1 MVSLANR
8 VIAVLTKRLKAK
20 FWTALSLA
28 WLLASK
34 CLLPADTVLLIPV
47 ADTSL
52 REMEPDPPSA
62 NGSAADLVAGT
73 QGAFAFF
80 ATNRALIQFD
90 PASSIPASSQITEAR
105 LTLAVTKSADN
116 TNDTQNFHL
125 RRVLTPWGEADA
137 TWNFRLLPDI
147 AWSTPGGAINTDF
160 SAIVSAS
167 QGIDGI
173 NTNPY
178 TFLSTSNLVADV
190 QIWLDNPAAN
200 FGWVLLAQQEE
211 IPQSARR
218 IASRENTVSPPPMLE
233 VSYIP
238 PPRIDGFQLANG
250 QFSLR
255 FSAEPP
261 YDYVVEF
268 RDSLSSGNWAALT
281 NFTAKVADFE
291 ATASDS
297 LSASPQRFYRVTKT
311 PCRCK

>member
-1 MVSLANR
+1 MAKS
-8 VIAVLTKRLKAK
+8 VIPRRTKRLTAK
-20 FWTALSLA
+20 FWVALSLT

-34 CLLPADTVLLIPV
+34 CLLPADTVVLIPV

-62 NGSAADLVAGT
+62 NGSAADLIAGI
-73 QGAFAFF
+73 QGPAAFF
-80 ATNRALIQFD
+80 ARNRALIKFD
-90 PASSIPASSQITEAR
+90 LASSIPAFSHITEAR
-105 LTLAVTKSADN
+105 LTLTVTKSADN
-116 TNDTQNFHL
+116 TNAFQNFDL
-125 RRVLTPWGEADA
+125 RRVLTLWREADA
-137 TWNFRLLPDI
+137 TWNIRLLPDT
-147 AWSTPGGAINTDF
+147 AWSAPGGAMKTDF
-160 SAIVSAS
+160 AAIVSAS
-167 QGIDGI
+167 QAIDGT

-190 QIWLDNPAAN
+190 QSWLDHPPAN
-200 FGWVLLAQQEE
+200 FGWVLLAQQEG

-218 IASRENTVSPPPMLE
+218 IASRENTVSPPLMLA

-238 PPRIDGFQLANG
+238 PPRIAGFQLANG

-255 FSAEPP
+255 FNAEPL

-281 NFTAKVADFE
+281 NFTAKVAAFE

-311 PCRCK
+311 PCGCK

>member
-1 MVSLANR
+1 MR
-8 VIAVLTKRLKAK
+8 KRLKAN
-20 FWTALSLA
+20 FCAALSLTS
-28 WLLASK
+28 LLASK
-34 CLLPADTVLLIPV
+34 CLLPADTVVLIPV

-62 NGSAADLVAGT
+62 NGSAADLVAGI
-73 QGAFAFF
+73 QGPFTLTP
-80 ATNRALIQFD
+80 TNRALIKFD
-90 PASSIPASSQITEAR
+90 PASSIPAFSQITEAR
-105 LTLAVTKSADN
+105 LTLTVTKAADN
-116 TNDTQNFHL
+116 TNAFANFDL

-137 TWNFRLLPDI
+137 TWNIRLLPDT
-147 AWSTPGGAINTDF
+147 AWSAPGGAINTDF
-160 SAIVSAS
+160 AAIVSAS

-190 QIWLDNPAAN
+190 QSWLDSPGAN

-233 VSYIP
+233 LSYITA
-238 PPRIDGFQLANG
+238 PRIDGFQVANG

-268 RDSLSSGNWAALT
+268 RNSLSSGNWAALT
-281 NFTAKVADFE
+281 NFTAKIAAFE

-311 PCRCK
+311 PCGCK